1 MATKPPED
9 WHSISEEELFKRL
22 KTSPKGLSQK
32 EAEERLR
39 KYGYNEI
46 AERKRRTALQM
57 LLGQFKDIFILLLIF
72 AAIFSIAVGYY
83 ARA

>member
-1 MATKPPED
+1 MAEKTSEA

-22 KTSPKGLSQK
+22 KTSSEGLTQK

-46 AERKRRTALQM
+46 AEKKRRTVLQM
-57 LLGQFKDIFILLLIF
+57 LLNQFKDIFILLLIF
-72 AAIFSIAVGYY
+72 ASIF
-83 ARA
+83 